1 MTVSD
6 ETLGLLQELNT
17 PTLANALEDRG
28 LEAVITGLSPAGTNM
43 RCVGRAVTV
52 LEMTGPKGA
61 FPASDFKVGEMID
74 AAGPGDV
81 VVVANAGAPIST
93 WGGTASYAAHLK
105 LIAGLIVD
113 GGIRDREEICE
124 IGFPA
129 FARHMIPTTGK
140 TRIRVEA
147 IGVPVTLSGIR
158 VDPGDAIVADGTG
171 IVAIPA
177 DRAAE
182 VAELATAFAAD
193 DGQAMR
199 ELDQGL
205 TFREAM
211 AKFAKI

>member
-6 ETLGLLQELNT
+6 ETIEKLRNLNT
-17 PTLANALEDRG
+17 PTLANALEDLG
-28 LEAVITGLSPAGTNM
+28 IEGVITGLHAAGVGL

-52 LEMTGPKGA
+52 LEMTGPRGA
-61 FPASDFKVGEMID
+61 FPASDFKVGHMID

-81 VVVANAGAPIST
+81 VVVSNGGAPISS

-105 LIAGLIVD
+105 GIAGLVVD
-113 GGIRDREEICE
+113 GGIRDREEIME

-147 IGVPVTLSGIR
+147 IGAPITCSGIR
-158 VDPGDAIVADGTG
+158 VNPGDAIVADGTG
-171 IVAIPA
+171 IVCIPA
-177 DRAAE
+177 ERAGE
-182 VAELATAFAAD
+182 VADLATRYAAD
-193 DGQAMR
+193 DALAMK
-199 ELDQGL
+199 ELASGL

>member
-6 ETLGLLQELNT
+6 ETIALLRKLNT
-17 PTLANALEDRG
+17 PTLANALEDLG
-28 LEAVITGLSPAGTNM
+28 LDAVITGLAPAGPGL

-81 VVVANAGAPIST
+81 VVVANGGAPIST

-105 LIAGLIVD
+105 GIAGLVVD

-147 IGVPVTLSGIR
+147 IGVPVTVSGIR
-158 VDPGDAIVADGTG
+158 VDPGDVIVGDGTG

-177 DRAAE
+177 ARAAE
-182 VAELATAFAAD
+182 VADLATAFAAD
-193 DGQAMR
+193 DAQAIR

>member
-1 MTVSD
+1 MNVSD
-6 ETLGLLQELNT
+6 EILGLLQELNT
-17 PTLANALEDRG
+17 PTLANALEDLG
-28 LEAVITGLSPAGTNM
+28 LEAVITGLSPAGTDM

-61 FPASDFKVGEMID
+61 FPASDFRVGEMID

-81 VVVANAGAPIST
+81 VVVANGGAPIST

-105 LIAGLIVD
+105 GIDGLIVD

-129 FARHMIPTTGK
+129 FARHMVPTTGK

-147 IGVPVTLSGIR
+147 IGVQVTLSGIR
-158 VDPGDAIVADGTG
+158 VDPGDAIVADGIG

-177 DRAAE
+177 AHAAE
-182 VAELATAFAAD
+182 VADMATAYAAD
-193 DGQAMR
+193 DARAMR